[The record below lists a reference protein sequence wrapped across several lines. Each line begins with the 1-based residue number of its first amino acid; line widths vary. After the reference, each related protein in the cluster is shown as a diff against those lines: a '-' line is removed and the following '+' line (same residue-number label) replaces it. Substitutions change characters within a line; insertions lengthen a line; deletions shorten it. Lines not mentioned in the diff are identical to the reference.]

1 MAFISTVVRPG
12 GLFTETRSTFS
23 KSWKSRP
30 VRPHGFEAYRVSIPR
45 RLKCP
50 TLSAFEHA
58 AQANGTG
65 LKSGALDDSLSRSE
79 ILSQVL
85 QFASPSRVILI
96 ASLMSTF
103 LLSLSNMVLPLVF
116 GRVLDAVTL
125 LSSMSSKTSSTI
137 AVSRLLKA
145 NFILVICYAWSSI
158 LQMIDAVLLK
168 TASERVVITIRK
180 RVFSSL
186 IRADISVFDSVSVS
200 DFISRLSTDTVVLQR
215 VLSDDVSKILQGFTE
230 ILVALILLFW
240 LSIRLASILTVCIP
254 IGIAAAMFYGART
267 AAYARDFSSATAGA
281 SATASEFLTGIRTV
295 KVCTREEHAE
305 NTYANRLQSVMRLA
319 IRSAWADGLL
329 RSWNKLLFGVSSAVT
344 FYFGGKL
351 VLVGIMTVGTVVSS
365 FIYASNINAGLIK
378 LSTGVGELLRSSGSI
393 HRILQI
399 VRAVPIVECIRPSSG
414 SPENTIPAL
423 TSALKHI
430 RGSIEF
436 RNVWFRYPESDRIV
450 LRNVNMKIPV
460 GSNVAI
466 VGKSGG
472 GKSTL
477 TYLLARFYDP
487 VQGEVGID
495 GTDLRSHN
503 IRHVRKCVLGIVD
516 QEPFLVSGTL
526 ADNIRFGRE
535 DASAADIE
543 SAATAA
549 GVTEFASRFPD
560 GLNTTI
566 VKLSGGERQ
575 RIAIARCLV
584 KRPKIIVLDE
594 STSALDAKSEALVSK
609 TINTL
614 MENPQIT
621 VILISHRLASVKF
634 CDQIYVFNEGEIVE
648 RGTHDELSSHNG
660 EYMKLLA
667 VAR

>member
-1 MAFISTVVRPG
+1 MAFISAVVRPR
-12 GLFTETRSTFS
+12 GLFAESRSTLT
-23 KSWKSRP
+23 KSCKSSFVKRYGLKP
-30 VRPHGFEAYRVSIPR
+30 YRVPVPR
-45 RLKCP
+45 RLNCP
-50 TLSAFEHA
+50 TLSAFEYA
-58 AQANGTG
+58 TQANGTG
-65 LKSGALDDSLSRSE
+65 LKSDTRTDSLSRSE
-79 ILSQVL
+79 TFRQVL
-85 QFASPSRVILI
+85 EFASPSRPILT
-96 ASLMSTF
+96 ASLLSTF
-103 LLSLSNMVLPLVF
+103 LLSLANMVLPLVF
-116 GRVLDAVTL
+116 GRVLDAVTV
-125 LSSMSSKTSSTI
+125 LSSMNSRTSSTI
-137 AVSRLLKA
+137 AVSKLLKA
-145 NFILVICYAWSSI
+145 NCVLVLCYTFSSI
-158 LQMIDAVLLK
+158 LQMIDTVLLK

-180 RVFSSL
+180 RVFRSL
-186 IRADISVFDSVSVS
+186 IRADISVFDTVPVS
-200 DFISRLSTDTVVLQR
+200 DFVSRLSTDTVVLQR
-215 VLSDDVSKILQGFTE
+215 VLSDDVSKIIQGFTE

-254 IGIAAAMFYGART
+254 ISVAAALFYGART

-281 SATASEFLTGIRTV
+281 SSTASEFLTGIRTV

-305 NTYANRLQSVMRLA
+305 TTYANRLQSVMRLA
-319 IRSAWADGLL
+319 IRSAWADGVL

-351 VLVGIMTVGTVVSS
+351 VLIGTMTVGSVVSS
-365 FIYASNINAGLIK
+365 FIYASNINAGLAK

-399 VRAVPIVECIRPSSG
+399 VRAVPIVECLRPSSA
-414 SPENTIPAL
+414 SPENTISTI
-423 TSALKHI
+423 TSGFKAI
-430 RGSIEF
+430 QGSIEF
-436 RNVWFRYPESDRIV
+436 RNVWFRYPESERIV
-450 LRNVNMKIPV
+450 LRNINMKIPV
-460 GSNVAI
+460 GGNVAI

-477 TYLLARFYDP
+477 TYLLTRFYDP
-487 VQGEVGID
+487 VQGEVRID
-495 GTDLRSHN
+495 GTDLRLYD

-543 SAATAA
+543 SAARAA
-549 GVTEFASRFPD
+549 GVTEFARRFPD
-560 GLNTTI
+560 GLDSTI

-575 RIAIARCLV
+575 RVVIARCLV

-594 STSALDAKSEALVSK
+594 STSALDAKSEALVSE
-609 TINTL
+609 TIKTL

-634 CDQIYVFNEGEIVE
+634 CDQIYVFSEGEIVE

-667 VAR
+667 VAK